1 VFVATVS
8 LLQLAANAGIS
19 PALSGAVEAMIVAD
33 ELASVLPVTVQ
44 RQREYSYTRR
54 LSVGAA
60 QWVAPGA
67 AITATAGPRYGRVL
81 AECRKIVAQPSITP
95 EDAARAGGAEAVHGA
110 LAASA
115 FTAISRE
122 IARVTITGSSAPT
135 AALDPGSPLAVA
147 GGVTALVPSGQW
159 DLDLGGLAQLRYTTA
174 GGGTFRYR
182 GPGDVEFGEPVVI
195 PASSTGTVVSANG
208 ELRLTITR
216 GATALTTATTSVV
229 TVTRGAAEPDG
240 LYQLLAPHAS
250 RWLYAGTNGGPI
262 TFELL
267 DELLDMCRGDGMR
280 VLVTSHRG
288 RRAIRKLLRDRSAE
302 TFTDVG
308 SRKTVAYDGVP
319 VLATEYVPTNRERG
333 TSGPVCTSV
342 FALTLGEG
350 QGLRLIAAEGVAD
363 AAAQG
368 ARLVAQGPF
377 GIGVY
382 HLPVSQSTDEIAD
395 RAVGYVGVAQELIP
409 GAAVLDGLTP

>member
-1 VFVATVS
+1 MSTVS

-33 ELASVLPVTVQ
+33 ELAAVLPVTVQ

-95 EDAARAGGAEAVHGA
+95 EDAARAGGVESVHGA

-122 IARVTITGSSAPT
+122 IARVTIVGSSAPT
-135 AALDPGSPLAVA
+135 ATLDPGSPLAVA
-147 GGVTALVPSGQW
+147 GGVTELTPSGQW
-159 DLDLGGLAQLRYTTA
+159 DLDLGGLAQLRYTTT

-182 GPGDVEFGEPVVI
+182 GPGDLDFGEPVVI

-216 GATALTTATTSVV
+216 GATVLSTATTAAV
-229 TVTRGAAEPDG
+229 TLTRGSEPDG
-240 LYQLLAPHAS
+240 LYQLLAPHTS
-250 RWLYAGTNGGPI
+250 RWLYAGTNGGPV

-267 DELLDMCRGDGMR
+267 DELLDLCRGDGPR

-288 RRAIRKLLRDRSAE
+288 RRAIRKLLRDRSSESFVDIGA
-302 TFTDVG
+302 
-308 SRKTVAYDGVP
+308 RKTVAYDGVP
-319 VLATEYVPTNRERG
+319 VLATEYVPTTRERG

-368 ARLVAQGPF
+368 ARLIAQGPF
-377 GIGVY
+377 GIGAY
-382 HLPVSQSTDEIAD
+382 HLPVSQNTDEIVF
-395 RAVGYVGVAQELIP
+395 RAVGYIGVAQELIP
-409 GAAVLDGLTP
+409 GAAVLDGIAP